1 MDATGPCDTLAIG
14 QTRFFGSVVRISARG
29 RGSSGSSRRIALQV
43 GRSSVTL
50 SVEITGKTTLPG
62 LAQMPRCQ
70 YFGRRQTSAHEA
82 QTSRSF
88 SSKTAVRFALVL
100 SRMSSRWQAVS
111 DQRPQMAQSPVS
123 VPSVSGWGIS
133 RDETVIMG
141 LLWPIT
147 KKSTIAHFSS

>member
-14 QTRFFGSVVRISARG
+14 QTRFLGSVVRMSARG

-62 LAQMPRCQ
+62 RAQMPRCQ
-70 YFGRRQTSAHEA
+70 YFGLRQTSAQDAH
-82 QTSRSF
+82 TRRSL
-88 SSKTAVRFALVL
+88 SSKIAVRFALVL

-111 DQRPQMAQSPVS
+111 DQRPQMAQSPAR
-123 VPSVSGWGIS
+123 VPSTSGLGIS
-133 RDETVIMG
+133 REETVIMG
-141 LLWPIT
+141 LLWPIRE
-147 KKSTIAHFSS
+147 KSTIAHFSS